1 MDNLHFSAF
10 PPDSVH
16 SKQSYKTNIN
26 EKKYISSR
34 VMAIEKYKY

>member
-26 EKKYISSR
+26 EKNKLVR

>member
-26 EKKYISSR
+26 EKNTL
-34 VMAIEKYKY
+34 VQELWQ